1 MVPLVSSPF
10 PESLPIPRTRLIGR
24 EEELS
29 SARAFLLD
37 DAVPLLTLTGP
48 GGVGKTRLALAIAD
62 DVARSFAGG
71 VAWVDL
77 APLADPALV
86 LATIA
91 SAAGVLGAG
100 DRSLTD
106 RLVATLRPLQ
116 VLLLL
121 DNCEHLVA
129 AVAEPVATLLAAC
142 PALQVLTTSRAPL
155 HVQGEQAMSVPPL
168 DVPRS
173 PTVPIDTLRA
183 APAVGLFLQRARAA
197 DARFA
202 LTEANAPAVVE
213 LCRRL
218 DGLPLA
224 IELAAARVSALSPAA
239 LLALLSNRLLQLTGG
254 SRDAPARQ
262 QTLRATIAWSD
273 DLLTLEEQAL
283 FRRLAVFTGGVDLA
297 AAAAVA
303 NDDPLRILD
312 GLTTLVDQSLLVKA
326 EHWGESARFVMLET
340 VRAYALER
348 LVASGE
354 EDEIRLAHA
363 RHFLRVAESVVA
375 NTEADWA
382 NRLETEHDN
391 LRTALAWLA
400 AQGRDEELLRLA
412 AALGEFWD
420 YGGFLTEGRSWL
432 EQALSRTDGS
442 SSPARVRALRLAGM
456 IANEQGDAV
465 QGEVRLL
472 ESLALA
478 RRLGLGDEI
487 GHVLQNLG
495 SEAEDRGDYDRAE
508 RYLDDAVTASRN
520 AGNHYMVATSL
531 AHLGVVAYGR
541 GDLDQAIERL
551 EAALAAWPESGH
563 AVPTYVAHL
572 YLAHVACARGELD
585 QAAAH
590 CRDVLAIV
598 APWDRHGLA
607 RVVPFVALLATERG
621 QLAAAIRLFG
631 AAEALREAI
640 GLIPALPER
649 DTYERACEAA
659 RALLS
664 APEAATLW
672 AAGRAMTPEQVAV
685 EAEVLVAATPA
696 DGTGLPLRPTI
707 PRSAFDEPALTRRE
721 REVLALLCQRLTD
734 PEIAERLYISPY
746 TASKHVSNVLG
757 KLGVANRREAAAIAA
772 RHAWV

>member
-1 MVPLVSSPF
+1 MVPPVSSPF
-10 PESLPIPRTRLIGR
+10 LEPLPIPRTRLIGR
-24 EEELS
+24 EDELS

-48 GGVGKTRLALAIAD
+48 GGVGKTRLALAIAG
-62 DVARSFAGG
+62 DVAGAFAGG
-71 VAWVDL
+71 VIWVDL

-86 LATIA
+86 LPTIA
-91 SAAGVLGAG
+91 SAVGVIGVG
-100 DRSLTD
+100 DRPLTD
-106 RLVATLRPLQ
+106 RLVATLRPHQ

-129 AVAEPVATLLAAC
+129 AVAKPVATLLAAC
-142 PALQVLTTSRAPL
+142 PALQVLATSRAPL
-155 HVQGEQAMSVPPL
+155 HVQGEQVLSVPPL
-168 DVPRS
+168 GVPRS
-173 PTVPIDTLRA
+173 PTAPVDILRA
-183 APAVGLFLQRARAA
+183 APAVGVFLQRARAA

-224 IELAAARVSALSPAA
+224 IELAAARVSTLSPAA
-239 LLALLSNRLLQLTGG
+239 LLALLSDRLLLLTGG

-262 QTLRATIAWSD
+262 QTLREAIAWSEE
-273 DLLTLEEQAL
+273 LLALEEQVL
-283 FRRLAVFTGGVDLA
+283 FRRLAVFTGGVDLV

-303 NDDPLRILD
+303 NDDPLRVLD
-312 GLTTLVDQSLLVKA
+312 GLATLVDQSLLVKA

-348 LVASGE
+348 LMASGE
-354 EDEIRLAHA
+354 QDEIRLAHA
-363 RHFLRVAESVVA
+363 RHFLSVAESVVA
-375 NTEADWA
+375 NKGADWA
-382 NRLETEHDN
+382 SRLESEHDN
-391 LRTALAWLA
+391 LRAALAWLA

-442 SSPARVRALRLAGM
+442 SSHARVRALHRAGA
-456 IANEQGDAV
+456 IAHQQGGTV
-465 QGEVRLL
+465 ESETRLL
-472 ESLALA
+472 RSLALA
-478 RRLGLGDEI
+478 QQLGLDDEI
-487 GHVLQNLG
+487 APVLLTLG
-495 SEAEDRGDYDRAE
+495 VVAEDEGDYDRAE
-508 RYLDDAVTASRN
+508 RYLCEAGTVYDDLGDRYSAAN
-520 AGNHYMVATSL
+520 AM

-541 GDLDQAIERL
+541 GDLAQATAQL
-551 EAALAAWPESGH
+551 EAALAAWPAAGH
-563 AVPTYVAHL
+563 TTSTFVAHL
-572 YLAHVACARGELD
+572 YLAHVACARGDLD
-585 QAAAH
+585 QAATH

-607 RVVPFVALLATERG
+607 RVAPAVALLAAERG
-621 QLAAAIRLFG
+621 HPAAAIRFFA
-631 AAEALREAI
+631 AAEALRDAI

-659 RALLS
+659 RAVLP
-664 APEAATLW
+664 APEVAILW
-672 AAGRAMTPEQVAV
+672 AAGRAMTPEQVAA
-685 EAEVLVAATPA
+685 EAETLVAETPA
-696 DGTGLPLRPTI
+696 DGAVLPPRPPL
-707 PRSAFDEPALTRRE
+707 PRSSPAEPALTRRE

-757 KLGVANRREAAAIAA
+757 KLGVANRRQAAAIAA

>member
-239 LLALLSNRLLQLTGG
+239 LLALLSDRLLQLTGG

-363 RHFLRVAESVVA
+363 RHFLRVAESMVA
-375 NTEADWA
+375 TTEADWA

-442 SSPARVRALRLAGM
+442 SSHARVRALQLAGG
-456 IANEQGDAV
+456 IAHEQGDAM
-465 QGEVRLL
+465 ESETRLL
-472 ESLALA
+472 QSLALA
-478 RRLGLGDEI
+478 QQLGLDDEI
-487 GHVLQNLG
+487 AAALVSLG
-495 SEAEDRGDYDRAE
+495 VVAEDEGDYDRAE
-508 RYLDDAVTASRN
+508 RYLCEADTVYEDLDDRYN
-520 AGNHYMVATSL
+520 AANAM

-541 GDLDQAIERL
+541 GDLARATAQL
-551 EAALAAWPESGH
+551 EAALAACPAAGH
-563 AVPTYVAHL
+563 AISTFVAHL

-585 QAAAH
+585 QAATH
-590 CRDVLAIV
+590 CRKVLAIV
-598 APWDRHGLA
+598 ASWDRHGLA
-607 RVVPFVALLATERG
+607 RVAPAVAVLAAERG
-621 QLAAAIRLFG
+621 QPAAAIQLFG

-649 DTYERACEAA
+649 DTYERACEAV
-659 RALLS
+659 RAVL
-664 APEAATLW
+664 PTREVATLW
-672 AAGRAMTPEQVAV
+672 AAGRAMTPEEVA
-685 EAEVLVAATPA
+685 AAAQALAAATPA
-696 DGTGLPLRPTI
+696 DSAGLLLRPMI
-707 PRSAFDEPALTRRE
+707 PPSSPDEPALTRRE

-734 PEIAERLYISPY
+734 PEIAERLFISPK
-746 TASKHVSNVLG
+746 TAGHHVSNILG
-757 KLGVANRREAAAIAA
+757 KLGAANRREAAALATRQA
-772 RHAWV
+772 LV